1 MKLNNLSAKKICR
14 LISTGMVF
22 SMLVITGIFGGIM
35 QDTRI
40 FIAGGTLTLCA
51 FFWIWLLVLF
61 FGKRLSHFTS
71 NLCRT
76 LDNMINGGDY
86 TMTIGERIKKIRVF
100 RKMTMDELGGA
111 LGFEGKNMS
120 VRISQY
126 ETGARIPGEDM
137 ILKLADALRCNYK
150 AISDYSLGAAE
161 DIIETL
167 FWLEESATSLP
178 ARGKGTRFP
187 EYTAPGNLI
196 HLTAMTPA
204 KSSETAR
211 PTYNEDDYDSAGSPV
226 ALTFEYGLVND
237 FLSEW
242 CEMKTKLNSGEISPN
257 EYFEWKITWPQA

>member
-1 MKLNNLSAKKICR
+1 
-14 LISTGMVF
+14 
-22 SMLVITGIFGGIM
+22 
-35 QDTRI
+35 
-40 FIAGGTLTLCA
+40 
-51 FFWIWLLVLF
+51 
-61 FGKRLSHFTS
+61 
-71 NLCRT
+71 
-76 LDNMINGGDY
+76 
-86 TMTIGERIKKIRVF
+86 MTIGERIKKIRVF

-137 ILKLADALRCNYK
+137 ILKLADALHCNYK
-150 AISDYSLGAAE
+150 AISDYSLWAAE

-204 KSSETAR
+204 KSSEATR
-211 PTYNEDDYDSAGSPV
+211 PTYNEDDYESAGSPV

-237 FLSEW
+237 FLTEW
-242 CEMKTKLNSGEISPN
+242 CEMKTKLNNGEISPN

>member
-1 MKLNNLSAKKICR
+1 
-14 LISTGMVF
+14 
-22 SMLVITGIFGGIM
+22 
-35 QDTRI
+35 
-40 FIAGGTLTLCA
+40 
-51 FFWIWLLVLF
+51 
-61 FGKRLSHFTS
+61 
-71 NLCRT
+71 
-76 LDNMINGGDY
+76 
-86 TMTIGERIKKIRVF
+86 MTIGERIKKIRVF

-137 ILKLADALRCNYK
+137 ILKLADALHCNYK

-204 KSSETAR
+204 
-211 PTYNEDDYDSAGSPV
+211 GSPV

-242 CEMKTKLNSGEISPN
+242 CEMKTKLNNGEISPN
-257 EYFEWKITWPQA
+257 EYFEWKITWPHA